1 MSLETAYLAVM
12 WIGLT
17 LYLLLGGADFGA
29 GIWDLVAGG
38 PERGRRQRD
47 LIAHTIGPVWEAN
60 HVWLIFV
67 IVLWWTGFPPVFAA
81 VSSTLYVP
89 FTLVALGIIG
99 RGSAF
104 VFRKA
109 SVRVEHQRLFGA
121 VFALSSL
128 LTPFFLGVSAGAV
141 AGGRV
146 PPGLATGDLVT
157 SWLNPTSLAC
167 GVLTVCLTAYL
178 AAVYLTREA
187 ERQAGAGERADVD
200 GAAGRVVQ
208 SGLAETFRRRGL
220 GAGVVTGAVAVATLF
235 VVRADTPDLADRLL
249 SGRGLVLV
257 LVSVVAGAVS
267 LVLLALRRY
276 LVVRGTAALAVTAL
290 LWGWGAAQYP
300 EMLPGLTAADAAAQH
315 AVLAASLGAL
325 GAGALLLVPSML
337 WMFRIFQRPA
347 EH

>member
-1 MSLETAYLAVM
+1 MEAAYLAVM
-12 WIGLT
+12 WGGLT

-47 LIAHTIGPVWEAN
+47 LIARTIGPVWEAN

-67 IVLWWTGFPPVFAA
+67 IVLMWTGFPPVFAA
-81 VSSTLYVP
+81 VASTLYIP
-89 FTLVALGIIG
+89 LTLVALGIIG

-109 SVRVEHQRLFGA
+109 SVQVEHQRLFGA

-146 PPGLATGDLVT
+146 PPGIAEGDLVT
-157 SWLNPTSLAC
+157 SWLNPTALAC
-167 GVLTVCLTAYL
+167 GVLTVCVTAYL

-187 ERQAGAGERADVD
+187 EREDEADL
-200 GAAGRVVQ
+200 AAQ
-208 SGLAETFRRRGL
+208 FRRRAL
-220 GAGVVTGAVAVATLF
+220 VSGVITGAVAIAALLVLRSDS
-235 VVRADTPDLADRLL
+235 RALYDALL
-249 SGRGLVLV
+249 SGPGLVLV
-257 LVSVVAGAVS
+257 IVSVVAGVVS
-267 LVLLALRRY
+267 LVLLALRRF
-276 LVVRGTAALAVTAL
+276 LAVRLTAALAVAAM

-300 EMLPGLTAADAAAQH
+300 EMLPGLSAAEAAAH
-315 AVLAASLGAL
+315 DAVLTASLGAL
-325 GAGALLLVPSML
+325 GVGALLLVPSMI
-337 WMFRIFQRPA
+337 WMFRIFQRSDEPA
-347 EH
+347 QHG

>member
-1 MSLETAYLAVM
+1 METAYLAVM
-12 WIGLT
+12 WTGLT

-67 IVLWWTGFPPVFAA
+67 IVLMWTGFPPVFAA

-128 LTPFFLGVSAGAV
+128 LTPFFLGVCAGAV

-146 PPGLATGDLVT
+146 PPGLAAGDLVT

-187 ERQAGAGERADVD
+187 EREDQAE
-200 GAAGRVVQ
+200 
-208 SGLAETFRRRGL
+208 LAEEFRRRAL
-220 GAGVVTGAVAVATLF
+220 GSGVVTGVVAIAALF
-235 VVRADTPDLADRLL
+235 VLRWDARDLADRLL
-249 SGRGLVLV
+249 SGWVLALVV
-257 LVSVVAGAVS
+257 GSVVAGAVS
-267 LVLLALRRY
+267 LGLLAVRRY
-276 LVVRGTAALAVTAL
+276 LAVRGTAAAAVTAL

-300 EMLPGLTAADAAAQH
+300 EMLPGLTASGAAAQRS
-315 AVLAASLGAL
+315 VLVASLGAL
-325 GAGALLLVPSML
+325 GVGALLLVPSML
-337 WMFRIFQRPA
+337 WMFRIFQRTVPPD
-347 EH
+347 

>member
-1 MSLETAYLAVM
+1 MEAAYLAVM
-12 WIGLT
+12 WGGLT

-47 LIAHTIGPVWEAN
+47 LIARTIGPVWEAN

-67 IVLWWTGFPPVFAA
+67 IVLMWTGFPPVFAA
-81 VSSTLYVP
+81 VSSTLYIP
-89 FTLVALGIIG
+89 LTLVALGIIG

-109 SVRVEHQRLFGA
+109 SVQVEHQRLFGA

-146 PPGLATGDLVT
+146 PPGIAEGDLVT
-157 SWLNPTSLAC
+157 SWINPTALAC
-167 GVLTVCLTAYL
+167 GVLTVCVTAYL

-187 ERQAGAGERADVD
+187 EREGEADL
-200 GAAGRVVQ
+200 AAQ
-208 SGLAETFRRRGL
+208 FRRRAL
-220 GAGVVTGAVAVATLF
+220 VSGVITGAVAIAALLVLRSDA
-235 VVRADTPDLADRLL
+235 RALYDALL
-249 SGRGLVLV
+249 SGPGLVLV
-257 LVSVVAGAVS
+257 IVSVVAGMVS
-267 LVLLALRRY
+267 LLLLVLRRF
-276 LVVRGTAALAVTAL
+276 LAVRLTAALAVAAM

-300 EMLPGLTAADAAAQH
+300 EMLPGLTAAEAAAH
-315 AVLAASLGAL
+315 DAVLTASLGAL
-325 GAGALLLVPSML
+325 GVGALLLVPSMI
-337 WMFRIFQRPA
+337 WMFRIFQRSDEPA
-347 EH
+347 QHG

>member
-1 MSLETAYLAVM
+1 MEATYLAVM
-12 WIGLT
+12 WVGLT

-47 LIAHTIGPVWEAN
+47 LIARTIGPVWEAN

-67 IVLWWTGFPPVFAA
+67 IVLMWTGFPPVFAA
-81 VSSTLYVP
+81 VSSTLYIP

-121 VFALSSL
+121 VFAVSSL

-146 PPGLATGDLVT
+146 PPGIAEGDLVT
-157 SWLNPTSLAC
+157 SWLNPTSLVC
-167 GVLTVCLTAYL
+167 GALTVCVTAYL

-187 ERQAGAGERADVD
+187 EREGEADL
-200 GAAGRVVQ
+200 AAQ
-208 SGLAETFRRRGL
+208 FRRRAL
-220 GAGVVTGAVAVATLF
+220 GSGAVTGAVAIAALLVLRSDA
-235 VVRADTPDLADRLL
+235 RDLADALL

-257 LVSVVAGAVS
+257 VVSVVAGAVS
-267 LVLLALRRY
+267 LVLLASRRY
-276 LVVRGTAALAVTAL
+276 LAVRGTAALAVTAM

-300 EMLPGLTAADAAAQH
+300 ELLPGLTAAGAAAH
-315 AVLAASLGAL
+315 GAVLTASLGAL
-325 GAGALLLVPSML
+325 GVGALLLVPSML

-347 EH
+347 EETRRT

>member
-1 MSLETAYLAVM
+1 MVTAYLAVM
-12 WIGLT
+12 WLGLT

-67 IVLWWTGFPPVFAA
+67 IVLMWTGFPPVFAA

-146 PPGLATGDLVT
+146 PPGLAAGDLVT
-157 SWLNPTSLAC
+157 SWLNPTSIVC

-187 ERQAGAGERADVD
+187 EREGEGD
-200 GAAGRVVQ
+200 
-208 SGLAETFRRRGL
+208 LAESFRRRAL
-220 GAGVVTGAVAVATLF
+220 GSGVVTGAVAIGAILVLRSDA
-235 VVRADTPDLADRLL
+235 RDLADELL
-249 SGRGLVLV
+249 SGWGLVLV
-257 LVSVVAGAVS
+257 VVSVLAGLVSLGLIAT
-267 LVLLALRRY
+267 RRY
-276 LVVRGTAALAVTAL
+276 LAVRVTAAAAVTAL

-300 EMLPGLTAADAAAQH
+300 SMLPGMTASDAAAQH
-315 AVLAASLGAL
+315 SVLVASLGAL
-325 GAGALLLVPSML
+325 GGGALLLVPSML
-337 WMFRIFQRPA
+337 WMFRIFQRTVPR
-347 EH
+347 H

>member
-1 MSLETAYLAVM
+1 METAYLAVM
-12 WIGLT
+12 WTGLT

-67 IVLWWTGFPPVFAA
+67 IVLMWTGFPPVFAA

-128 LTPFFLGVSAGAV
+128 LTPFFLGVCAGAV

-146 PPGLATGDLVT
+146 PPGLAAGDLVT

-187 ERQAGAGERADVD
+187 EREDQAE
-200 GAAGRVVQ
+200 
-208 SGLAETFRRRGL
+208 LAEEFRRRAL
-220 GAGVVTGAVAVATLF
+220 GSGVVTGVVAIAALF
-235 VVRADTPDLADRLL
+235 VLRWDARDLADRLL
-249 SGRGLVLV
+249 SGWGLALV
-257 LVSVVAGAVS
+257 VGSVVAGAVS
-267 LVLLALRRY
+267 LGLLAVRRY
-276 LVVRGTAALAVTAL
+276 LAVRGTAAAAVTAL

-300 EMLPGLTAADAAAQH
+300 EMLPGLTASGAAAQRS
-315 AVLAASLGAL
+315 VLVASLGAL
-325 GAGALLLVPSML
+325 GVGALLLVPSML
-337 WMFRIFQRPA
+337 WMFRIFQRTVPPD
-347 EH
+347 

>member
-1 MSLETAYLAVM
+1 MEAAYLAVM
-12 WIGLT
+12 WGGLT

-47 LIAHTIGPVWEAN
+47 LIARTIGPVWEAN

-67 IVLWWTGFPPVFAA
+67 IVLMWTGFPPVFAA
-81 VSSTLYVP
+81 VSSTLYIP
-89 FTLVALGIIG
+89 LTLVALGIIG

-109 SVRVEHQRLFGA
+109 SVQVEHQRLFGA

-146 PPGLATGDLVT
+146 PPGIAEGDLVT
-157 SWLNPTSLAC
+157 SWINPTALAC
-167 GVLTVCLTAYL
+167 GVLTVCVTAYL

-187 ERQAGAGERADVD
+187 EREGEADL
-200 GAAGRVVQ
+200 AAQ
-208 SGLAETFRRRGL
+208 FRRRAL
-220 GAGVVTGAVAVATLF
+220 VSGVITGAVAIAALLVLRFGA
-235 VVRADTPDLADRLL
+235 RALYDALL
-249 SGRGLVLV
+249 SGPGLVLV
-257 LVSVVAGAVS
+257 IVSVVAGVVS
-267 LVLLALRRY
+267 LLLLVLRRF
-276 LVVRGTAALAVTAL
+276 LAVRLTAALAVAAM

-300 EMLPGLTAADAAAQH
+300 EMLPGLTAADAAAH
-315 AVLAASLGAL
+315 DAVLTASLGAL
-325 GAGALLLVPSML
+325 GVGALLLVPSMI
-337 WMFRIFQRPA
+337 WMFRIFQRSDEPA
-347 EH
+347 QHG

>member
-1 MSLETAYLAVM
+1 MEAAYLAVM
-12 WIGLT
+12 WGGLT

-47 LIAHTIGPVWEAN
+47 LIARTIGPVWEAN

-67 IVLWWTGFPPVFAA
+67 IVLMWTGFPPVFAA
-81 VSSTLYVP
+81 VSSTLYIP
-89 FTLVALGIIG
+89 LTLVALGIIG

-109 SVRVEHQRLFGA
+109 SVQVEHQRLFGA

-146 PPGLATGDLVT
+146 PPGIAEGDLVT
-157 SWLNPTSLAC
+157 SWINPTALAC
-167 GVLTVCLTAYL
+167 GVLTVCAPAYL

-187 ERQAGAGERADVD
+187 EREGEADL
-200 GAAGRVVQ
+200 AAQ
-208 SGLAETFRRRGL
+208 FRRRAL
-220 GAGVVTGAVAVATLF
+220 VSGVITGAVAIAALLVLRSDA
-235 VVRADTPDLADRLL
+235 RALYDALL
-249 SGRGLVLV
+249 SGPGLVLV
-257 LVSVVAGAVS
+257 IVSVVAGVVS
-267 LVLLALRRY
+267 LLLLVLRRF
-276 LVVRGTAALAVTAL
+276 LAVRLTAALAVAAM

-300 EMLPGLTAADAAAQH
+300 EMLPGLTAAEAAAH
-315 AVLAASLGAL
+315 DAVLTASLGAL
-325 GAGALLLVPSML
+325 GVGALLLVPSMI
-337 WMFRIFQRPA
+337 WMFRIFQRSDEPA
-347 EH
+347 QHG

>member
-1 MSLETAYLAVM
+1 MVTAYLAVM
-12 WIGLT
+12 WLGLT

-67 IVLWWTGFPPVFAA
+67 IVLMWTGFPPVFAA

-89 FTLVALGIIG
+89 LTLVALGIIG

-146 PPGLATGDLVT
+146 PGLAAGDLVT
-157 SWLNPTSLAC
+157 SWLNPTSIVC

-187 ERQAGAGERADVD
+187 EREGEGD
-200 GAAGRVVQ
+200 
-208 SGLAETFRRRGL
+208 LAESFRRRAL
-220 GAGVVTGAVAVATLF
+220 GSGVVTGAVAIGAILVLRSDA
-235 VVRADTPDLADRLL
+235 RDLADELL
-249 SGRGLVLV
+249 SGWGLVLV
-257 LVSVVAGAVS
+257 VVSVLAGLVSLGLIAT
-267 LVLLALRRY
+267 RRY
-276 LVVRGTAALAVTAL
+276 LAVRVTAAAAVTAL

-300 EMLPGLTAADAAAQH
+300 SMLPGMTASDAAAQH
-315 AVLAASLGAL
+315 SVLVASLGAL
-325 GAGALLLVPSML
+325 GGGALLLVPSML
-337 WMFRIFQRPA
+337 WMFRIFQRTVPR
-347 EH
+347 H

>member
-1 MSLETAYLAVM
+1 MEAAYLAVM
-12 WIGLT
+12 WGGLT

-47 LIAHTIGPVWEAN
+47 LIARTIGPVWEAN

-67 IVLWWTGFPPVFAA
+67 IVLMWTGFPPVFAA
-81 VSSTLYVP
+81 VSSTLYIP
-89 FTLVALGIIG
+89 LTLVALGIIG

-109 SVRVEHQRLFGA
+109 SVQVEHQRLFGA

-146 PPGLATGDLVT
+146 PPGIAEGDLVT
-157 SWLNPTSLAC
+157 SWINPTALAC
-167 GVLTVCLTAYL
+167 GVLTVCVTAYL

-187 ERQAGAGERADVD
+187 EREGEADL
-200 GAAGRVVQ
+200 AAQ
-208 SGLAETFRRRGL
+208 FRRRAL
-220 GAGVVTGAVAVATLF
+220 VSGVITGAVAIAALLVLRSDA
-235 VVRADTPDLADRLL
+235 RALYDALL
-249 SGRGLVLV
+249 SGPGLVLV
-257 LVSVVAGAVS
+257 IVSVVAGVVS
-267 LVLLALRRY
+267 LLLLVLRRF
-276 LVVRGTAALAVTAL
+276 LAVRLTAALAVAAM

-300 EMLPGLTAADAAAQH
+300 EMLPGLTAAEAAAH
-315 AVLAASLGAL
+315 DAVLTASLGAL
-325 GAGALLLVPSML
+325 GVGALLLVPSMI
-337 WMFRIFQRPA
+337 WMFRIFQRSDEPA
-347 EH
+347 QHG

>member
-1 MSLETAYLAVM
+1 MVTVYLAVM
-12 WIGLT
+12 WLGLT

-67 IVLWWTGFPPVFAA
+67 IVLMWTGFPPVFAA

-89 FTLVALGIIG
+89 LTLVALGIIG

-146 PPGLATGDLVT
+146 PGLAAGDLVT
-157 SWLNPTSLAC
+157 SWLNPTSIVC

-187 ERQAGAGERADVD
+187 EREGEGD
-200 GAAGRVVQ
+200 
-208 SGLAETFRRRGL
+208 LAESFRRRAL
-220 GAGVVTGAVAVATLF
+220 GSGVVTGAVAIGAILVLRSDA
-235 VVRADTPDLADRLL
+235 RDLADELL
-249 SGRGLVLV
+249 SGWGLVLV
-257 LVSVVAGAVS
+257 VVSVLAGLVSLGLIAT
-267 LVLLALRRY
+267 RRY
-276 LVVRGTAALAVTAL
+276 LAVRVTAAAAVTAL

-300 EMLPGLTAADAAAQH
+300 SMLPGMTASDAAAQH
-315 AVLAASLGAL
+315 SVLVASLGAL
-325 GAGALLLVPSML
+325 GGGALLLVPSML
-337 WMFRIFQRPA
+337 WMFRIFQRTVPR
-347 EH
+347 H

>member
-1 MSLETAYLAVM
+1 MEAAYLAVM
-12 WIGLT
+12 WGGLT

-47 LIAHTIGPVWEAN
+47 LIARTIGPVWEAN

-67 IVLWWTGFPPVFAA
+67 IVLMWTGFPPVFAA
-81 VSSTLYVP
+81 VSSTLYIP
-89 FTLVALGIIG
+89 LTLVALGIIG

-109 SVRVEHQRLFGA
+109 SVQVEHQRLFGA

-146 PPGLATGDLVT
+146 PPGIAEGDLVT
-157 SWLNPTSLAC
+157 SWINPTALAC
-167 GVLTVCLTAYL
+167 GVLTVCVTAYL

-187 ERQAGAGERADVD
+187 EREGEADL
-200 GAAGRVVQ
+200 AAQ
-208 SGLAETFRRRGL
+208 FRRRAL
-220 GAGVVTGAVAVATLF
+220 VSGVITGAVAIAALLVLRSDA
-235 VVRADTPDLADRLL
+235 RALYDALL
-249 SGRGLVLV
+249 SGPGLVLV
-257 LVSVVAGAVS
+257 IVSVVAGVVS
-267 LVLLALRRY
+267 LLLLVLRRF
-276 LVVRGTAALAVTAL
+276 LAVRLTAALAVAAM

-300 EMLPGLTAADAAAQH
+300 EMLPGLTAADAAAH
-315 AVLAASLGAL
+315 DAVLTASLGAL
-325 GAGALLLVPSML
+325 GVGALLLVPSMI
-337 WMFRIFQRPA
+337 WMFRIFQRSDEPA
-347 EH
+347 QHG

>member
-1 MSLETAYLAVM
+1 MELLYLAVM
-12 WIGLT
+12 WAGLT

-38 PERGRRQRD
+38 PERGRRVRD
-47 LIAHTIGPVWEAN
+47 LIARTIGPVWEAN

-67 IVLWWTGFPPVFAA
+67 IVLMWTGFPPVFAA
-81 VSSTLYVP
+81 VSSTLYIP

-121 VFALSSL
+121 VFAISSL

-146 PPGLATGDLVT
+146 PPGIAEGDLVT
-157 SWLNPTSLAC
+157 SWLNPTSLVC
-167 GVLTVCLTAYL
+167 GALTVCLTAYL

-187 ERQAGAGERADVD
+187 ERTGEHD
-200 GAAGRVVQ
+200 
-208 SGLAETFRRRGL
+208 LAESFRRRAL
-220 GAGVVTGAVAVATLF
+220 GSGVVTGAVAVVVLF
-235 VVRADTPDLADRLL
+235 VLRSDARDLAERLL

-257 LVSVVAGAVS
+257 IVSLVAGAVS
-267 LVLLALRRY
+267 LLLLALKRY
-276 LVVRGTAALAVTAL
+276 VAVRLTAATAVTAL

-300 EMLPGLTAADAAAQH
+300 HMLPGLTASEAAAH
-315 AVLAASLGAL
+315 EAVLTASLAAL
-325 GAGALLLVPSML
+325 GGGALLLVPSML
-337 WMFRIFQRPA
+337 WMFRIFQRSNA
-347 EH
+347 

>member
-1 MSLETAYLAVM
+1 MVTAYLAVM
-12 WIGLT
+12 WLGLT

-67 IVLWWTGFPPVFAA
+67 IVLMWTGFPPVFAA

-89 FTLVALGIIG
+89 LTLVALGIIG

-146 PPGLATGDLVT
+146 PPGLAAGDLVT
-157 SWLNPTSLAC
+157 SWLNPTSIVC

-187 ERQAGAGERADVD
+187 EREGEGD
-200 GAAGRVVQ
+200 
-208 SGLAETFRRRGL
+208 LAESFRRRAL
-220 GAGVVTGAVAVATLF
+220 GSGVVTGAVAIGAILVLRSDA
-235 VVRADTPDLADRLL
+235 RDLADKLL
-249 SGRGLVLV
+249 SGWGLVLV
-257 LVSVVAGAVS
+257 VVSVLAGLVSLGLIAT
-267 LVLLALRRY
+267 RRY
-276 LVVRGTAALAVTAL
+276 LAVRVTAAAAVTAL

-300 EMLPGLTAADAAAQH
+300 SMLPGMTASDAAAQH
-315 AVLAASLGAL
+315 SVLVASLGAL
-325 GAGALLLVPSML
+325 GGGALLLVPSML
-337 WMFRIFQRPA
+337 WMFRIFQRTVPR
-347 EH
+347 H

>member
-1 MSLETAYLAVM
+1 MVTAYLAVM
-12 WIGLT
+12 WLGLT

-67 IVLWWTGFPPVFAA
+67 IVLMWTGFPPVFAA

-89 FTLVALGIIG
+89 LTLVALGIIG

-146 PPGLATGDLVT
+146 PPGLAAGDLVT
-157 SWLNPTSLAC
+157 SWLNPTSIVC

-187 ERQAGAGERADVD
+187 EREGEGD
-200 GAAGRVVQ
+200 
-208 SGLAETFRRRGL
+208 LAESFRRRAL
-220 GAGVVTGAVAVATLF
+220 GSGVVTGAVAIGAILVLRSDA
-235 VVRADTPDLADRLL
+235 RDLADELL
-249 SGRGLVLV
+249 SGWGLVLV
-257 LVSVVAGAVS
+257 VVSVLAGLVSLGLIAT
-267 LVLLALRRY
+267 RRY
-276 LVVRGTAALAVTAL
+276 LAVRVTAAAAVTAL

-300 EMLPGLTAADAAAQH
+300 SMLPGMTASDAAAQH
-315 AVLAASLGAL
+315 SVLVASLGAL
-325 GAGALLLVPSML
+325 GGGALLLVPSML
-337 WMFRIFQRPA
+337 WMFRIFQRTVPR
-347 EH
+347 H